1 MLDPFLSP
9 PRLLEVAQVAH
20 RLNMGEAFVR
30 RLIRAGKLPAHRIGK
45 QLRVDP
51 VKLQA
56 YIDQQELKAGV
67 LEQAITS
74 GEREIDRRLE
84 HAADR
89 VRLQRGTA

>member
-1 MLDPFLSP
+1 MLADPFLSP

-51 VKLQA
+51 VDLQA
-56 YIDQQELKAGV
+56 YIDAQRVAIAHEERDLDRQ
-67 LEQAITS
+67 LESAT
-74 GEREIDRRLE
+74 
-84 HAADR
+84 DR
-89 VRLQRGTA
+89 VRALRQA